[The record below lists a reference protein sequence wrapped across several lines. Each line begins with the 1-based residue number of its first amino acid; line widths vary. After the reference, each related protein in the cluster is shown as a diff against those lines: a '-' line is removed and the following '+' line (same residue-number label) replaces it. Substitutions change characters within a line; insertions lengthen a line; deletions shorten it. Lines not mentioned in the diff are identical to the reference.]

1 MNKRQYKKL
10 VKVMRAIKPCRD
22 KYRKNAIK
30 ILCRHGNLEALHYC
44 YKIIA
49 LFGGDWFK
57 GSECGLRNRSL

>member
-10 VKVMRAIKPCRD
+10 VKVMRTINPCRD

-44 YKIIA
+44 CKRIA

-57 GSECGLRNRSL
+57 GSECGLRSRSL